1 MSPRSNLQ
9 PVIDFPTYYNR
20 VAEAPPSAPSFEMM
34 LFNSEEQSD
43 VVFLV
48 GEEPDIWRFPCHLH
62 VLSTMSPVF
71 RSLPIYDFTSSS
83 KVVLTVTDIKPYAF
97 ENLLRFLYT
106 KEATFASVE
115 AALHTL
121 YAANKYIVLELSALC
136 FRFLSRNVSEEN
148 VLHVFQYMMRNVVT
162 STHSELT
169 NLQDEVMMK
178 CFYLLDEHAE
188 TILKSEDFLSL
199 DETTVYDIVSRDNLQ
214 LSSERV
220 VFNALLSWACQECK
234 RQRQELTSENKR
246 RVLGQLLYCVRYLV
260 MTLEE
265 FAQGPAASGVLNE
278 QEVFFIIKH
287 FSGDTSFQFFD
298 QELGKRMSIKRQD
311 RKLPSNSTS
320 SPFPMSSSGFIRIS
334 RKDCSKSKKQSV
346 SKKMFRCL
354 GSFIIYVIQL
364 ID

>member
-9 PVIDFPTYYNR
+9 PVADFPTYCDR
-20 VAEAPPSAPSFEMM
+20 VPTATPSAPNFEVM

-48 GEEPDIWRFPCHLH
+48 GEEPDVWRFPCHLR
-62 VLSTMSPVF
+62 VLSSMSPVF
-71 RSLPIYDFTSSS
+71 HSLPIYDLRSSS

-106 KEATFASVE
+106 KEVTLPSVE

-121 YAANKYIVLELSALC
+121 HAAHKFIVSELSALC
-136 FRFLSRNVSEEN
+136 FRFLSYNIREEN
-148 VLHVFQYMMRNVVT
+148 VLLVFQYMMRNVVT
-162 STHSELT
+162 STHSEMT
-169 NLQDEVMMK
+169 NLQDEVMTK
-178 CFYLLDEHAE
+178 CFNLLDKHAE
-188 TILKSEDFLSL
+188 TILQSEDFLNL
-199 DETTVYDIVSRDNLQ
+199 DNTTVYDIVSRDTLH
-214 LSSERV
+214 LSSERA

-234 RQRQELTSENKR
+234 RQRQEITPENKR

-278 QEVFFIIKH
+278 QEVFAIITN
-287 FSGDTSFQFFD
+287 FSGDTCFQIFD
-298 QELGKRMSIKRQD
+298 QELGKRMSVKRQD
-311 RKLPSNSTS
+311 RNIPSSSIS
-320 SPFPMSSSGFIRIS
+320 SPFPLSSNDFIKIS
-334 RKDCSKSKKQSV
+334 RKDCSKSKTKSV
-346 SKKMFRCL
+346 TKKMCRCL
-354 GSFIIYVIQL
+354 GIFIIYLFQL